1 MAGATRSHGKLQDRP
16 VAPHLQV
23 WRWHITMATSI
34 LHRVTGVALYGGA
47 ILFAVWLIAVAA
59 GAETYANVGWFLSQ
73 PVGQVALYLL
83 VAAFAFHLANGIRHF
98 IFDTGAGLKP
108 ADADATAWF
117 ALLFAV
123 AAPIGLWL
131 LVTFGGLHR

>member
-1 MAGATRSHGKLQDRP
+1 MAGATRPQDRP
-16 VAPHLQV
+16 IAPHLSV

-34 LHRVTGVALYGGA
+34 LHRATGTALYGGA
-47 ILFAVWLIAVAA
+47 ILFAVWLMAIAA
-59 GAETYANVGWFLSQ
+59 GTETYAPIGMLLAS
-73 PVGQVALYLL
+73 PIGQIALYLL

-98 IFDTGAGLKP
+98 VFDTGAGLKP
-108 ADADATAWF
+108 ADADGTAWF

-123 AAPIGLWL
+123 AAPIGLWV

>member
-1 MAGATRSHGKLQDRP
+1 MAGATRPQDRP
-16 VAPHLQV
+16 IAPHLSV

-34 LHRVTGVALYGGA
+34 LHRVTGTALYGGA
-47 ILFAVWLIAVAA
+47 ILFAVWLIAIAA
-59 GAETYANVGWFLSQ
+59 GTETYAPIGMLLSS
-73 PVGQVALYLL
+73 PVGQLALYLL

-98 IFDTGAGLKP
+98 IFDAGAGMKP
-108 ADADATAWF
+108 ADADGTAWF

-131 LVTFGGLHR
+131 LVNFGGLHR

>member
-1 MAGATRSHGKLQDRP
+1 MAGATRPQDKFRERP
-16 VAPHLQV
+16 IAPHLQV

-34 LHRVTGVALYGGA
+34 LHRATGVALYGGA
-47 ILFAVWLIAVAA
+47 ILFAAWLITIAA
-59 GAETYANVGWFLSQ
+59 GAESYRYVGGLLAS
-73 PVGQVALYLL
+73 PVGQLGLYLL

-108 ADADATAWF
+108 SDADSTAWF
-117 ALLFAV
+117 AILFAI
-123 AAPIGLWL
+123 AAPVGLWV

>member
-1 MAGATRSHGKLQDRP
+1 MAGAIRPEDRP
-16 VAPHLQV
+16 ISPHLSV
-23 WRWHITMATSI
+23 WRWHITMAASI
-34 LHRVTGVALYGGA
+34 LHRVTGMALYGGA
-47 ILFAVWLIAVAA
+47 ILFAVWLMTIAA
-59 GAETYANVGWFLSQ
+59 GTEAYA
-73 PVGQVALYLL
+73 PVGMLLVSPIGQIALYLL

-98 IFDTGAGLKP
+98 IFDTGNGLKP
-108 ADADATAWF
+108 SDADGTAWF

>member
-1 MAGATRSHGKLQDRP
+1 MAGATRPQDRP
-16 VAPHLQV
+16 IAPHLSV

-34 LHRVTGVALYGGA
+34 LHRATGTALYGGA
-47 ILFAVWLIAVAA
+47 ILFALWLIAIAA
-59 GAETYANVGWFLSQ
+59 GTETYAPIGMLLSS
-73 PVGQVALYLL
+73 PIGQIGMYLL

-108 ADADATAWF
+108 ADADGTAWF

-123 AAPIGLWL
+123 AAPIGLWV

>member
-1 MAGATRSHGKLQDRP
+1 MAGATRPQDRP
-16 VAPHLQV
+16 IAPHLSV

-34 LHRVTGVALYGGA
+34 LHRATGTALYGGA
-47 ILFAVWLIAVAA
+47 ILFAVWLITIAA
-59 GAETYANVGWFLSQ
+59 GTETYAPIGMLLSS
-73 PVGQVALYLL
+73 PIGQIALYLL

-108 ADADATAWF
+108 ADADGTAWF

-123 AAPIGLWL
+123 AAPIGLWI

>member
-1 MAGATRSHGKLQDRP
+1 MAGATRPQDRP
-16 VAPHLQV
+16 IAPHLSV
-23 WRWHITMATSI
+23 WRWHITMAASI
-34 LHRVTGVALYGGA
+34 LHRVTGTALYGGA
-47 ILFAVWLIAVAA
+47 ILFAVWLIAIAA
-59 GAETYANVGWFLSQ
+59 GTETYANVGWFLSQ
-73 PVGQVALYLL
+73 PIGQVGLYLL

-108 ADADATAWF
+108 TDADATAWF

>member
-1 MAGATRSHGKLQDRP
+1 MAGATRPQDRP
-16 VAPHLQV
+16 IAPHLSV

-34 LHRVTGVALYGGA
+34 LHRVTGTALYGGA
-47 ILFAVWLIAVAA
+47 ILFAVWLIAIAA
-59 GAETYANVGWFLSQ
+59 GTETYAPIGMLLSS
-73 PVGQVALYLL
+73 PIGQLALYLV

-108 ADADATAWF
+108 TDADGTAWF

-123 AAPIGLWL
+123 AAPIGLWV